1 MSSTYLNKNALWLF
15 KNIIKYLSYIMFR
28 LFRLCHSS
36 SFKILVIPILVDI
49 WGPEIDSLVNSIV
62 PSVPPFPTYLLESN
76 YQSLFLTCERSGGLD
91 VLFSLKNGSWCLV
104 ERSSGELEK
113 IEA

>member
-1 MSSTYLNKNALWLF
+1 MCLNKNALWLF

-49 WGPEIDSLVNSIV
+49 WGPEIDSLVNPIV
-62 PSVPPFPTYLLESN
+62 PSVPPFLTYLLESN
-76 YQSLFLTCERSGGLD
+76 YQSLFLTGKRSGGLD
-91 VLFSLKNGSWCLV
+91 VLSYIKNGSWCLV